1 LIKGESD
8 LAPHL
13 VGGDS
18 SPDPPDQPTVL
29 HDIYRMDC
37 RRDNGPTYLGVAL
50 RLFAMVRMPRYHVI
64 VGRRL
69 KEAPPAE
76 KRAPALEGFS
86 LTPEFPEIEEAQ
98 RLLGWL
104 GS

>member
-1 LIKGESD
+1 MNR
-8 LAPHL
+8 HH
-13 VGGDS
+13 
-18 SPDPPDQPTVL
+18 

-69 KEAPPAE
+69 KEAPPTE
-76 KRAPALEGFS
+76 KRGDTIAVKLPI
-86 LTPEFPEIEEAQ
+86 TRP
-98 RLLGWL
+98 
-104 GS
+104 